1 MITWMILLFSISETI
16 EQYIKEEGLTDNESL
31 QFLNLIS
38 DAKHLEY
45 GTDGYEMDITEIEF
59 TDPTFHIEANYMG
72 VPGLG
77 WGNVAA
83 KYAKEF
89 DLNLKKKAKVTEINQ
104 EDDDE
109 YVTVT
114 YVKNGSTKTVKA
126 KNVLVTVSV
135 GVLKAGNI
143 KFVPS
148 LPDDKQDSIDAMG
161 FGVINKVR
169 EILVNFSPNFCT
181 K

>member
-1 MITWMILLFSISETI
+1 MILLFSISETI

-77 WGNVAA
+77 WGNVGEEWFDQDGEG
-83 KYAKEF
+83 KECSC
-89 DLNLKKKAKVTEINQ
+89 DRLCRSSKGRKHQIC
-104 EDDDE
+104 
-109 YVTVT
+109 
-114 YVKNGSTKTVKA
+114 
-126 KNVLVTVSV
+126 
-135 GVLKAGNI
+135 
-143 KFVPS
+143 P
-148 LPDDKQDSIDAMG
+148 
-161 FGVINKVR
+161 
-169 EILVNFSPNFCT
+169 
-181 K
+181 